1 MKKIMLFVFLLMINT
16 MAATCELT
24 WPIDI
29 FFKDST
35 IWRDKYAFASGSV
48 YVTEDGYNCE
58 KKEFEKAFLDS
69 NIYLSR
75 YSSVKGL
82 PGWKRINITQNEKS
96 EHKIGDV
103 FRDEFL
109 HWQKCGMLKM
119 SYEEADSLIAPLVS
133 VLNHWD
139 ENEPYGRFS
148 MSQVEASN
156 VGVPY
161 CHPDE
166 IVKWANEDCKAE
178 APPQSNKSIA
188 INNAKLVVENSVVHV
203 PQTLQGKKYFIFDM
217 NGRILQKG
225 FAEKMIRIEHNPS
238 ILKLGSDT
246 PLFLK

>member
-1 MKKIMLFVFLLMINT
+1 MLLKMV
-16 MAATCELT
+16 
-24 WPIDI
+24 
-29 FFKDST
+29 T
-35 IWRDKYAFASGSV
+35 IVK
-48 YVTEDGYNCE
+48 

-69 NIYLSR
+69 NVFLYRNPLKKTLFIYSNDIDT
-75 YSSVKGL
+75 Y
-82 PGWKRINITQNEKS
+82 NE
-96 EHKIGDV
+96 GDV

-161 CHPDE
+161 CYPDE
-166 IVKWANEDCKAE
+166 IVKWADEACEAE

-188 INNAKLVVENSVVHV
+188 VNNAKLVVENSVVHV
-203 PQTLQGKKYFIFDM
+203 PQILQGEKYFIFDM

-225 FAEKMIRIEHNPS
+225 FAEKMIRIEHTPS

>member
-1 MKKIMLFVFLLMINT
+1 MKKIILFAFLLMINT

-69 NIYLSR
+69 NVFLYRNPLKKTLFIYSNDIDT
-75 YSSVKGL
+75 Y
-82 PGWKRINITQNEKS
+82 NE
-96 EHKIGDV
+96 GDV

-119 SYEEADSLIAPLVS
+119 SYE
-133 VLNHWD
+133 
-139 ENEPYGRFS
+139 
-148 MSQVEASN
+148 
-156 VGVPY
+156 
-161 CHPDE
+161 
-166 IVKWANEDCKAE
+166 E

-203 PQTLQGKKYFIFDM
+203 PQILQGEKYFIFDM

-225 FAEKMIRIEHNPS
+225 FAEKMIRIEHSPS
-238 ILKLGSDT
+238 ILKLGDEI